1 MQTVFIIVENTDSM
15 RLAKYSG
22 KFYPAFKTKR
32 DADRFLEANPCEHK
46 PFVVELVMH
55 EGKSVYFK
63 PCGR

>member
-1 MQTVFIIVENTDSM
+1 MQTVFIVVENTATM
-15 RLAKYSG
+15 RLARYGG

-32 DADRFLEANPCEHK
+32 DADRFIQDNHCEPK
-46 PFVVELVMH
+46 PFVVELIML